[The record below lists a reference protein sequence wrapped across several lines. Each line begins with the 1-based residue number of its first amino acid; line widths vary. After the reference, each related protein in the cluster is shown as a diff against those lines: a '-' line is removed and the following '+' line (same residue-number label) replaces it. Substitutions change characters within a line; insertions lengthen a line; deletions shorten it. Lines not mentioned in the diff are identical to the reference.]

1 MLTAGGRAVQGAQDL
16 QRLLLDDAVGT
27 TLPVTVLRNGALVD
41 VHAVPEL
48 LPEHA

>member
-1 MLTAGGRAVQGAQDL
+1 VRSAQHL
-16 QRLLLDDAVGT
+16 QRLLLEDAPGSVVGRP
-27 TLPVTVLRNGALVD
+27 LPVTVLRNGALVD